1 MPNDCENKLLIR
13 GTHEDL
19 EIFAKNHL
27 RQNEDNEWFLD
38 FNTIIPEPKTP
49 SECNAKY
56 VMQNGET
63 RSLQLCEGRE
73 WFDWYSWRVD
83 NWNTK
88 WGAYD
93 CCITENYDCLAIDY
107 FTAWT
112 PSKPIINKLIE
123 MYTNLVFDYSY
134 YECGCMLGGTITGYK
149 GSATAY
155 DCESADELR
164 EFAIENDFECADSE
178 VE

>member
-1 MPNDCENKLLIR
+1 MPNDCENKLMIR

-19 EIFAKNHL
+19 KVFVSNHI

-38 FNTIIPEPKTP
+38 FNTIIPEPNAP
-49 SECNAKY
+49 SECDAKY
-56 VMQNGET
+56 VMSDGET
-63 RSLQLCEGRE
+63 RHLQLPKGKE

-93 CCITENYDCLAIDY
+93 CSITENYDLIVVYYC
-107 FTAWT
+107 TAWS
-112 PSKPIINKLIE
+112 PSIPIINKLIE
-123 MYTNLVFDYSY
+123 MYPNLVFDYSY
-134 YECGCMLGGTITGYK
+134 YECGCMLGGTIIGHN
-149 GSATAY
+149 GRVTAEY
-155 DCESADELR
+155 ECSINEL
-164 EFAIENDFECADSE
+164 ENFAIEHGFE